1 MMYLTRE
8 ERLLNVES
16 IKNTRDL
23 GGYETQEGSFTHTH
37 RYVRAAT
44 PAHLTERDKA
54 YLYDY
59 GVRCIVDLRSQYE
72 IEKAPNQMRGYKD
85 IEYFHVDIFG
95 DPNATLVPQSGVSFK
110 DMGDLYCL
118 MLDHFQ
124 NSFRKVF
131 QIFLEHLDICVLF
144 HCSAGKD
151 RTGVIAAL
159 LLDLAG
165 CHMYDIVKD
174 YSESYENNQE
184 IYEELLKLANNENA
198 HYLMSDPIYMM
209 KMMDHLYE
217 QYGSARGYLRV
228 LGFQD
233 EDIDALVHNLTI

>member
-8 ERLLNVES
+8 ERLLDVDS

-44 PAHLTERDKA
+44 PAHLSEEDKV

-59 GVRCIVDLRSQYE
+59 GVRCIIDLRGQNE
-72 IEKAPNQMRGYKD
+72 IEKAPNQMKGYRD
-85 IEYFHVDIFG
+85 VAYYHVDIFG
-95 DPNATLVPQSGVSFK
+95 DPNASLVPQDGRAFK
-110 DMGDLYCL
+110 DMGDLYCI
-118 MLDHFQ
+118 MLDQFQ
-124 NSFRKVF
+124 NSIRKVF
-131 QIFLEHLDICVLF
+131 EIFLDHLDTCVLF

-174 YSESYENNQE
+174 YSESYENNHE
-184 IYEELLKLANNENA
+184 IYDELLKMASKDNA
-198 HYLMSDPIYMM
+198 HYLLSDPTFMM

-217 QYGSARGYLRV
+217 NYGSARGYLSL
-228 LGFQD
+228 LGFKD

>member
-1 MMYLTRE
+1 MGERNELVVTAMLFENEPDE
-8 ERLLNVES
+8 ERLKIEASLLGDGSLLIHQES
-16 IKNTRDL
+16 EGDLTRWCFEESPHTVDTLVAAPAVRGL
-23 GGYETQEGSFTHTH
+23 G
-37 RYVRAAT
+37 
-44 PAHLTERDKA
+44 
-54 YLYDY
+54 
-59 GVRCIVDLRSQYE
+59 
-72 IEKAPNQMRGYKD
+72 
-85 IEYFHVDIFG
+85 EYFHVDIFG

-131 QIFLEHLDICVLF
+131 QIFLEHLDTCVLF

-151 RTGVIAAL
+151 RTGVTAAL

-209 KMMDHLYE
+209 KM
-217 QYGSARGYLRV
+217 
-228 LGFQD
+228 
-233 EDIDALVHNLTI
+233 I

>member
-8 ERLLNVES
+8 ERLLHVES

-44 PAHLTERDKA
+44 PAHLTEKDKA

-59 GVRCIVDLRSQYE
+59 GVRCIVDLRGQNE
-72 IEKAPNQMRGYKD
+72 IEKAPNQMKGYKD
-85 IEYFHVDIFG
+85 VAYYHVDIFG
-95 DPNATLVPQSGVSFK
+95 DPNASLVPKDGRPFK
-110 DMGDLYCL
+110 DMGDLYCI
-118 MLDHFQ
+118 MLDQFQ
-124 NSFRKVF
+124 NSIRKVF
-131 QIFLEHLDICVLF
+131 EIFLDHLGTCVLF

-184 IYEELLKLANNENA
+184 IYDELLKMATKENA
-198 HYLMSDPIYMM
+198 HYLLSDPTFMM

-217 QYGSARGYLRV
+217 NYGSARGYLKL
-228 LGFQD
+228 LGFSD